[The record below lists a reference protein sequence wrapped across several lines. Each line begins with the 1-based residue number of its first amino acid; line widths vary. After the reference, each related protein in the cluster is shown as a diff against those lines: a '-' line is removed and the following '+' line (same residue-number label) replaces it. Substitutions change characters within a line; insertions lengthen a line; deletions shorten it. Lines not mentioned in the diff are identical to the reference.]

1 MSIAPCEDEVG
12 TVDGNWKSKKILDCT
27 QIGKKD
33 TSKKLRRGVSLT
45 TSEELTM
52 IRVPTSLKAL
62 SDRSEGLAR
71 ATDPTAIKS

>member
-1 MSIAPCEDEVG
+1 MKSGPLTGVG
-12 TVDGNWKSKKILDCT
+12 NPKKILDYT
-27 QIGKKD
+27 QIRKKD

-45 TSEELTM
+45 TSEKLTM